1 MAIENNGLT
10 TVIEQQDQTSI
21 NCESKNYLFFN
32 TTNAHY
38 TLNDSMCMCMI

>member
-1 MAIENNGLT
+1 MAIENNGLA
-10 TVIEQQDQTSI
+10 TVIEQQDQT

-38 TLNDSMCMCMI
+38 TLNDSMCCMI